1 MKGGNKM
8 KKTTLFLVLLVIF
21 STLLIA
27 GCTTQ
32 QPVPTSTPT
41 PVSTETAV
49 TTAAPTTAE
58 ITVAP
63 TTTVITAAPTT
74 TVTTVAPAQAAGMN
88 IVETLTADGRFTTLL
103 TLLNASQLDGNLT
116 GPGPF
121 TVFAPTDEAFKKLP
135 DGTVDSLLKNPQGYY
150 LDKMLLYHVVKGKL
164 MASDLMRTGSLNTLA
179 GQSIMIDTSNGDDF
193 CEWECKSY
201 FRRYH
206 VQQWSNPRHRYRP
219 EPPTGILKTFHLIKD
234 PKSSFFP

>member
-1 MKGGNKM
+1 M
-8 KKTTLFLVLLVIF
+8 
-21 STLLIA
+21 
-27 GCTTQ
+27 Q

-41 PVSTETAV
+41 PVSTETTV

-74 TVTTVAPAQAAGMN
+74 TVITAAPTTIVTTVAPTQAAGMN
-88 IVETLTADGRFTTLL
+88 IVDTLTADGRFTTLL
-103 TLLNASQLDGNLT
+103 TLLNASRLNGNLS

-121 TVFAPTDEAFKKLP
+121 TVFAPTDDAFKKLP

-150 LDKMLLYHVVKGKL
+150 LNKMLLYHVVNGKL

-179 GQSIMIDTSNGDDF
+179 GQSIMIDTSNGVIFVNGNAKVISSDIV
-193 CEWECKSY
+193 CSNGVI
-201 FRRYH
+201 H
-206 VQQWSNPRHRYRP
+206 VIDAVLNPP
-219 EPPTGILKTFHLIKD
+219 QG
-234 PKSSFFP
+234 S

>member
-32 QPVPTSTPT
+32 QPVATTTPT
-41 PVSTETAV
+41 PVLTETTV
-49 TTAAPTTAE
+49 ITAAPTTAE

-74 TVTTVAPAQAAGMN
+74 AEITVAPTQAAGMN

-103 TLLNASQLDGNLT
+103 TLLNASQLDGNLS

-121 TVFAPTDEAFKKLP
+121 TVFAPTDDAFKKLP

-150 LDKMLLYHVVKGKL
+150 LNKMLLYHVVKGKW

-179 GQSIMIDTSNGDDF
+179 GQSIMIDTSNGMIFLNGNAKVISSDIV
-193 CEWECKSY
+193 CSNGVI
-201 FRRYH
+201 H
-206 VQQWSNPRHRYRP
+206 VIDTVLNPP
-219 EPPTGILKTFHLIKD
+219 QG
-234 PKSSFFP
+234 S